1 MQCTRIVS
9 VDQLRDEKYARIL
22 CYPRYDKVET
32 LSRIRELK
40 RLGVK
45 ALEFTGEKSAFNVR
59 VLGKGYVGIVV
70 LAHTKTSRI
79 ALKIRRVDSGRLGME
94 HEAEMLK
101 KANSIGVGPRLV
113 GVNEDFLLMEFVEG
127 LLLPNWVANL
137 RGRGVKKRIRRVLR
151 QVLEQCWKLDEAGL
165 DHGEL
170 SRAPKHIIV
179 GAEDKVHIVDF
190 ETASIRR
197 RVSNV
202 TSVCQYLFLRSHVA
216 KLLRRKYRGIDT
228 DLLVSCLRDYKF
240 KRTRQGLER
249 ILDVCGLNP

>member
-1 MQCTRIVS
+1 L

-45 ALEFTGEKSAFNVR
+45 ALEFTGEKLAFNVP

-70 LAHTKTSRI
+70 LAHTKTGRI

-101 KANSIGVGPRLV
+101 KANGIGVGPRLI

-137 RGRGVKKRIRRVLR
+137 RGRGVKKRIRQVLQ

-179 GAEDKVHIVDF
+179 GAEDRVHIVDF

-202 TSVCQYLFLRSHVA
+202 TSVCQYLFLGSHVA
-216 KLLRRKYRGIDT
+216 KVFRRKYGGISA

-240 KRTRQGLER
+240 KRARQGFER
-249 ILDVCGLNP
+249 VLDVCGLNP